1 MIMAGFEGT
10 TITPQTE
17 DLIRN
22 RHIGGLILFERN
34 YENPVQLLRLIRDL
48 QALALSTPLAQP
60 LFISVDQEGGRV
72 ARLKKP
78 FTDFPPVCC
87 LGNAGSEDLAYR
99 FGKALARE
107 LKAVGVNKDYAPVL
121 DVNTNP
127 KNPIIGD
134 RALANQPEQVAR
146 LGVSIIRGFKETGV
160 IPVGKH
166 FPGHGDTLL
175 DSHLDLPY
183 VTRDAAELEQ
193 TELVPFAQAIRAG
206 LEIIMTAHVIYT
218 AWDDKHPA
226 TFSRTILQ
234 NILRE
239 KLGFQ
244 GIILSDDLEMKAIEQ
259 NFPFESLPVLGVSA
273 GLDQFMICNNPDKV
287 NALQDQMILDLER
300 GRIPVEK
307 VKQSA
312 QKILAV
318 KKQIDRTLPSEP
330 DLQSWAETHRKL
342 AEEMKSYRD

>member
-1 MIMAGFEGT
+1 MAGFEGT
-10 TITPQTE
+10 VLTPQTE

-22 RHIGGLILFERN
+22 RHIGGLILFGRN
-34 YENPVQLLRLIRDL
+34 YENPDQLLRLIRDL
-48 QALALSTPLAQP
+48 QALALSSSSTP

-78 FTDFPPVCC
+78 FTEYPPVCC
-87 LGNAGSEDLAYR
+87 LGNAGSDDLAYR

-107 LKAVGVNKDYAPVL
+107 LKSVGINKDYAPVL

-134 RALANQPEQVAR
+134 RALADRPEQVAR
-146 LGVSIIRGFKETGV
+146 LGVSIIRGFKEEGV

-183 VTRDAAELEQ
+183 VTRDAASLEQ
-193 TELVPFAQAIRAG
+193 TELQPFVQAIRAG

-218 AWDDKHPA
+218 AWDAKYPA
-226 TFSRTILQ
+226 TFSRAILQ

-244 GIILSDDLEMKAIEQ
+244 GIILSDDLEMKAIEHH
-259 NFPFESLPVLGVSA
+259 FPFESLPVLGIEA
-273 GLDQFMICNNPDKV
+273 GLDQFMICNNMDKV
-287 NALQDQMILDLER
+287 KALQDQMIVDLER
-300 GRIPVEK
+300 GRISVER
-307 VKQSA
+307 VKHSA

-318 KKQIDRTLPSEP
+318 KNRIDRNLPSEH
-330 DLQSWAETHRKL
+330 DLQSWAEPHLKL
-342 AEEMKSYRD
+342 AEEMKSYLQ

>member
-10 TITPQTE
+10 VLTPQTE

-22 RHIGGLILFERN
+22 RHIGGLILFGRN
-34 YENPVQLLRLIRDL
+34 YENPDQLLRLIRDL
-48 QALALSTPLAQP
+48 QALALSSSSTP

-78 FTDFPPVCC
+78 FTEYPPVCC
-87 LGNAGSEDLAYR
+87 LGNAGSDDLAYR

-107 LKAVGVNKDYAPVL
+107 LKSVGINKDYAPVL

-134 RALANQPEQVAR
+134 RALADRPEQVAR
-146 LGVSIIRGFKETGV
+146 LGVSIIRGFKEEGV

-175 DSHLDLPY
+175 DSHLDLPC
-183 VTRDAAELEQ
+183 VTRDAASLEQ
-193 TELVPFAQAIRAG
+193 TELQPFVQAIRAG

-218 AWDDKHPA
+218 AWDAEYPA
-226 TFSRTILQ
+226 TFSRAILQ

-244 GIILSDDLEMKAIEQ
+244 GIILSDDLEMKAIEHH
-259 NFPFESLPVLGVSA
+259 FPFESLPVLGIEA
-273 GLDQFMICNNPDKV
+273 GLDQFMICNNMDKV
-287 NALQDQMILDLER
+287 KALQDQMIVDLER
-300 GRIPVEK
+300 GRISVER
-307 VKQSA
+307 VKHSV

-318 KKQIDRTLPSEP
+318 KNRIDRNLPSEP
-330 DLQSWAETHRKL
+330 DLRSWAQIHLKL
-342 AEEMKSYRD
+342 AEEMTSYLQ